1 MNLATLRDFF
11 VVAPIIYEGVGRLAV
26 QNFKPSQLAELKK
39 WLALARI
46 AERMTPYLAIAATV
60 PAGDVKGIWRQAVD
74 AGLVADDE
82 NGYASVRGDLAALRR
97 DGVAITPSRAVGR
110 DGSRSK
116 SAAWI
121 RR

>member
-1 MNLATLRDFF
+1 
-11 VVAPIIYEGVGRLAV
+11 VACACADCRAHDAI
-26 QNFKPSQLAELKK
+26 
-39 WLALARI
+39 
-46 AERMTPYLAIAATV
+46 LAIAATV
-60 PAGDVKGIWRQAVD
+60 PAGDVKGIWRKAVD

-110 DGSRSK
+110 DRSRSK

-121 RR
+121 SRWGLL